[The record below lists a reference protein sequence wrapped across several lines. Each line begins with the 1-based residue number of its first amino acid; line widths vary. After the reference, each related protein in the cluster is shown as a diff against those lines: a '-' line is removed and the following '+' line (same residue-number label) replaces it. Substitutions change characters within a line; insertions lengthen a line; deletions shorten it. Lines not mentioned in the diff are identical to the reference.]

1 MRKSLMF
8 IALAATL
15 VGCGSNA
22 TKSAGVAPAAE
33 EAVTIKVCTA
43 ENMDMAIEETYTSEI
58 LPYKQND
65 ITPAAQGLHIE
76 KILVD
81 VGDKVKEGQVIVTM
95 NRTNLKQL
103 EINLAT
109 IEDSYNRMKPVHAS
123 GGISDQQMLELEN
136 SLNLQREVVDNMRRN
151 SEIKSPISGVVTA
164 RNFEDGDL
172 FSSMPILH
180 IMQINKLKVKA
191 NISEQYYPNV
201 KVGDKVSIK
210 VDIFPNEVFEGKVSR
225 INPAL
230 DAATRTFGVEITIPN
245 SNERLRP
252 GMFAR
257 ATFHM
262 GDVEGVMVDDVAVQK
277 QAGSSERF
285 VYVVKDGAVEKRF
298 VRDGRRVGSKVSII
312 EGLQAGEVV
321 ATTSFVRLEDGKSVN
336 ILNE

>member
-1 MRKSLMF
+1 ML
-8 IALAATL
+8 IALAATM
-15 VGCGSNA
+15 VGCGSNGP
-22 TKSAGVAPAAE
+22 KSAVVAQE
-33 EAVTIKVCTA
+33 ESAVAVKICTA
-43 ENMDMAIEETYTSEI
+43 ETSKMEITETYTSEI
-58 LPYKQND
+58 LPFKQND
-65 ITPAAQGLHIE
+65 ITPAAQGLHIDR
-76 KILVD
+76 ILVD
-81 VGDKVKEGQVIVTM
+81 VGDRVKAGQIVATM
-95 NRTNLKQL
+95 NKTSLKQL

-109 IEDSYNRMKPVHAS
+109 VEDSYNRMKPVHEA

-172 FSSMPILH
+172 FASMPILH

>member
-1 MRKSLMF
+1 ML
-8 IALAATL
+8 IALAATM

-22 TKSAGVAPAAE
+22 GKPAGVAPEAE
-33 EAVTIKVCTA
+33 EAVAIKVCTA
-43 ENMDMAIEETYTSEI
+43 QNMGMAIEETYTSEI

-81 VGDKVKEGQVIVTM
+81 VGDKVKEGQVVVKM

-136 SLNLQREVVDNMRRN
+136 SLTLQREVVDNMRRN

-201 KVGDKVSIK
+201 KVGDKVNIS
-210 VDIFPNEVFEGKVSR
+210 VDIFPGEVFEGKVSR

-277 QAGSSERF
+277 QAGSAERF
-285 VYVVKDGAVEKRF
+285 VYVVKDGVVEKRF
-298 VRDGRRVGSKVSII
+298 VRDGRRVGSKVSIV

-321 ATTSFVRLEDGKSVN
+321 ATTSFVRLEDGKSIKIV
-336 ILNE
+336 EQ